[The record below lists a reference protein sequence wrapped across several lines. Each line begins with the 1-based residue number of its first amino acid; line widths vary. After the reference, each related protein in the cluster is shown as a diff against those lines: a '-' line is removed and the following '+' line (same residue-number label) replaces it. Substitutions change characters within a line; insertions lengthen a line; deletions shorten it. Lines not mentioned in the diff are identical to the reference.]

1 MGGANLVYHPNFMKI
16 FSAFNFLSPDSRS
29 WSFDR
34 RANGY
39 ARGEGLVMLV
49 VKRVADALRDGD
61 CIRAVIRN
69 TGSNQD
75 GRTPGITQPS
85 LQSQLELLKHTYQQ
99 VGISMTSTRYFEAHG
114 PGTPVGDPIEAN
126 AIGQAF
132 KDHRTKEDPLYVGSI
147 KANIGHL
154 EGASGLAGLVKTILV
169 LEHGIIPPIAGFE
182 SLNPRIDATRL
193 CLEVRYSHYRFMRA
207 KFLNEF

>member
-1 MGGANLVYHPNFMKI
+1 
-16 FSAFNFLSPDSRS
+16 
-29 WSFDR
+29 
-34 RANGY
+34 
-39 ARGEGLVMLV
+39 MLV

-85 LQSQLELLKHTYQQ
+85 LQSQLELIKHTYQQ
-99 VGISMTSTRYFEAHG
+99 VGISMAPTRYFEAHG

-126 AIGQAF
+126 AIGLAF
-132 KDHRTKEDPLYVGSI
+132 KDHRTEEDPLYVGSI

-182 SLNPRIDATRL
+182 SLNPRIDAKRL
-193 CLEVRYSHYRFMRA
+193 HLEVRYSHHRFKRTYLWTESSSRKKLYLGRQLVLVVLA
-207 KFLNEF
+207 